1 MSDTTVS
8 NVKYMITRP
17 VQDVDDTYQK
27 FKVYNSIKEALLD
40 NTYDTDVTNK
50 AYGCLFNIFEQALLD
65 KPEITLDIEDSDFE
79 DARYEVLSIVK
90 ESSVKFDQDLKKMVL
105 QTKLTSQDLAYLYF
119 QILEN
124 SSESFDIVDWQVDD
138 IYREIHDELFLGQ
151 DLHDVVEES
160 DLSVEDTLEAL
171 YLNRGKTAPPRPGK
185 GHVYLAVITCENSH
199 TQDDNCVYFCYDQHN
214 KGARNMAKVKIVQSG
229 YNHDND
235 SNISISTKIYRFDVG
250 QEYRSDQLTADE
262 GELKKIRARANKLK
276 RNIEVD
282 GDEESII
289 MGCWTDVDSSDDDS
303 DDDDDDDDS
312 ELEPSGNLLA
322 RESDSGLSTPS

>member
-1 MSDTTVS
+1 MSDTSVS

-17 VQDVDDTYQK
+17 VQEVEDTYQK

-40 NTYDTDVTNK
+40 NTYNTDVTEK
-50 AYGCLFNIFEQALLD
+50 AYKCLFNIFEQALLD
-65 KPEITLDIEDSDFE
+65 KPEVILDIEDSDFD

-105 QTKLTSQDLAYLYF
+105 QTRLTSQDLAYLYF
-119 QILEN
+119 QILDN

-151 DLHDVVEES
+151 DLHDVVDES

-171 YLNRGKTAPPRPGK
+171 YLNLVPSRPSK
-185 GHVYLAVITCENSH
+185 GHVYLAVVTCENSH
-199 TQDDNCVYFCYDQHN
+199 TQDDNCVYFCYEQHN
-214 KGARNMAKVKIVQSG
+214 KGARNMAKVKIVQSC
-229 YNHDND
+229 YNDDND
-235 SNISISTKIYRFDVG
+235 TDIAISTKIYRFETG

-303 DDDDDDDDS
+303 DS